1 MQKILK
7 GKDMRSR
14 VPIVTAVLVLV
25 NVIVFYLVNMIG
37 NPNAVFEQYAM
48 YVPAVENGEWY
59 RIFTH
64 MFLHADTGHLF
75 NNMLMLAA
83 VGYSI
88 ENAFGP
94 VKFTITYFVGGLG
107 ACALSAYYDIA
118 TNHYVASV
126 GASGAIMAIFGA
138 MIVLTIRNRSS
149 FDKTVGIRSLIVL
162 AIMVFG
168 NMSAGV
174 DWMAHLGGAITG
186 LILGFVLTIGMNKK
200 Y

>member
-1 MQKILK
+1 
-7 GKDMRSR
+7 MRRS
-14 VPIVTAVLVLV
+14 VPYITIALVIV
-25 NVIVFYLVNMIG
+25 NVLIFYIMSTSGNYEQIV
-37 NPNAVFEQYAM
+37 QKYAM
-48 YVPAVENGEWY
+48 YAPAVKSGEWY
-59 RIFTH
+59 RVFTH
-64 MFLHADTGHLF
+64 MFLHADARHLF

-88 ENAFGP
+88 EDDLGHI
-94 VKFTITYFVGGLG
+94 KFTITYFVGGLG

-118 TNHYVASV
+118 TNNYVLSL

-174 DWMAHLGGAITG
+174 DWMAHLGGAIAG
-186 LILGFVLTIGMNKK
+186 LILGFVLTIGYKK
-200 Y
+200 SA

>member
-1 MQKILK
+1 MKK
-7 GKDMRSR
+7 Y
-14 VPIVTAVLVLV
+14 VPYVTIALVLV
-25 NVIVFYLVNMIG
+25 NVLIFYIMGMSGNYNEIV
-37 NPNAVFEQYAM
+37 EKYAM

-88 ENAFGP
+88 EDDFGHI
-94 VKFTITYFVGGLG
+94 KFSIIYFVGGLG

-118 TNHYVASV
+118 TSHYVPSI

-138 MIVLTIRNRSS
+138 MVVLTIRNRSS

-168 NMSAGV
+168 NMSQGV

>member
-1 MQKILK
+1 MKRK
-7 GKDMRSR
+7 
-14 VPIVTAVLVLV
+14 VPYVTIALVLV
-25 NVIVFYLVNMIG
+25 NVLIFYIMSMSGNYDQIVQKYS
-37 NPNAVFEQYAM
+37 M
-48 YVPAVENGEWY
+48 YVPAVKNGEWY
-59 RIFTH
+59 RVFTH
-64 MFLHADTGHLF
+64 MFLHADTRHLF

-88 ENAFGP
+88 EDDLGHI
-94 VKFTITYFVGGLG
+94 KFTVTYFVGGLG
-107 ACALSAYYDIA
+107 ACALSAYYDIV
-118 TNHYVASV
+118 TNNYVLSL

-186 LILGFVLTIGMNKK
+186 LILGFVLTIGRNKR

>member
-1 MQKILK
+1 MKK
-7 GKDMRSR
+7 Y
-14 VPIVTAVLVLV
+14 VPYVTMALVLV
-25 NVIVFYLVNMIG
+25 NVLIFYIMGMSGNYNEIV
-37 NPNAVFEQYAM
+37 EKYAM

-88 ENAFGP
+88 EDDFGHI
-94 VKFTITYFVGGLG
+94 KFSIIYFVGGLG

-118 TNHYVASV
+118 TSHYVPSI

-138 MIVLTIRNRSS
+138 MIVIIIRKRSS

-200 Y
+200 

>member
-1 MQKILK
+1 MKK
-7 GKDMRSR
+7 Y
-14 VPIVTAVLVLV
+14 VPYVTMALVLV
-25 NVIVFYLVNMIG
+25 NVLIFYIMGMSGNYNEIV
-37 NPNAVFEQYAM
+37 EKYAM

-88 ENAFGP
+88 EDDFGHI
-94 VKFTITYFVGGLG
+94 KFSIIYFVGGLG

-118 TNHYVASV
+118 TSHYVPSI

-138 MIVLTIRNRSS
+138 MIVIIIRKRSS

-168 NMSAGV
+168 NMSQGV

>member
-1 MQKILK
+1 MKRK
-7 GKDMRSR
+7 
-14 VPIVTAVLVLV
+14 VPYVTIALVLV
-25 NVIVFYLVNMIG
+25 NVLIFYIMSMSGNYDQIVQKYS
-37 NPNAVFEQYAM
+37 M
-48 YVPAVENGEWY
+48 YVPAVKNGEWY
-59 RIFTH
+59 RVFTH
-64 MFLHADTGHLF
+64 MFLHADTRHLF

-88 ENAFGP
+88 EDDLGHI
-94 VKFTITYFVGGLG
+94 KFTITYFVGGLG
-107 ACALSAYYDIA
+107 ACALSAYYDIV
-118 TNHYVASV
+118 TNNYVLSL

-186 LILGFVLTIGMNKK
+186 LILGFVLTIGRNKR

>member
-1 MQKILK
+1 MKK
-7 GKDMRSR
+7 Y
-14 VPIVTAVLVLV
+14 VPYVTIALVLV
-25 NVIVFYLVNMIG
+25 NVLIFYIMGMSGNYNEIV
-37 NPNAVFEQYAM
+37 EKYAM

-88 ENAFGP
+88 EDDFGHI
-94 VKFTITYFVGGLG
+94 KFSIIYFVGGLG

-118 TNHYVASV
+118 TSHYVPSI

-138 MIVLTIRNRSS
+138 MIVIIIRKRSS

>member
-1 MQKILK
+1 MKK
-7 GKDMRSR
+7 Y
-14 VPIVTAVLVLV
+14 VPYVTMALVLV
-25 NVIVFYLVNMIG
+25 NVLIFYIMGMSGNYNEIV
-37 NPNAVFEQYAM
+37 EKYAM

-88 ENAFGP
+88 EDDFGHI
-94 VKFTITYFVGGLG
+94 KFSIIYFVGGLG

-118 TNHYVASV
+118 TSQYVPSI

-138 MIVLTIRNRSS
+138 MIVIIIRKRSS

-168 NMSAGV
+168 NMSQGV

>member
-1 MQKILK
+1 
-7 GKDMRSR
+7 MRRS
-14 VPIVTAVLVLV
+14 VPYVTIVLIAV
-25 NVIVFYLVNMIG
+25 NVIVFYLMGISG
-37 NPNAVFEQYAM
+37 NYDVIVQKYAM

-59 RIFTH
+59 RVFTH
-64 MFLHADTGHLF
+64 MFLHADTRHLF
-75 NNMLMLAA
+75 NNMLMLLA

-88 ENAFGP
+88 EEDFGRI
-94 VKFTITYFVGGLG
+94 KFTITYFVGGLG
-107 ACALSAYYDIA
+107 ACALSAYYDMA
-118 TNHYVASV
+118 TQNYIPSI

-138 MIVLTIRNRSS
+138 MVVLSIRNRSS
-149 FDKTVGIRSLIVL
+149 FDKTVAIRSLIVL

-186 LILGFVLTIGMNKK
+186 LVLGFLLTIGRNKT

>member
-1 MQKILK
+1 MKK
-7 GKDMRSR
+7 Y
-14 VPIVTAVLVLV
+14 VPYVTIALILV
-25 NVIVFYLVNMIG
+25 NVIVFYIMSMSG
-37 NPNAVFEQYAM
+37 NYNQIVENYSM
-48 YVPAVENGEWY
+48 YVPAVDNGEWY

-88 ENAFGP
+88 EDDFGHI
-94 VKFTITYFVGGLG
+94 KFSIIYFVGGLG

-118 TNHYVASV
+118 TGNYVPSI

-138 MIVLTIRNRSS
+138 MIVLTIRNRRS

-186 LILGFVLTIGMNKK
+186 LILGFVLTIGTNKK

>member
-1 MQKILK
+1 MEYFMKK
-7 GKDMRSR
+7 Y
-14 VPIVTAVLVLV
+14 VPYVTIALVLV
-25 NVIVFYLVNMIG
+25 NVLIFYIMGMSGNYNEIV
-37 NPNAVFEQYAM
+37 EKYAM
-48 YVPAVENGEWY
+48 YVPAVKDGEWY
-59 RIFTH
+59 RVITH

-88 ENAFGP
+88 EDDFGHI
-94 VKFTITYFVGGLG
+94 KFTIIYFVGGLG
-107 ACALSAYYDIA
+107 ACALSAYYDIV
-118 TNHYVASV
+118 TSNYVPSI

-168 NMSAGV
+168 NMSQGV

>member
-1 MQKILK
+1 MEFFMK
-7 GKDMRSR
+7 RY
-14 VPIVTAVLVLV
+14 VPYVTIALVLV
-25 NVIVFYLVNMIG
+25 NVLIFYIMGMSG
-37 NPNAVFEQYAM
+37 NYNEIAEKYAM

-88 ENAFGP
+88 EDDFGHI
-94 VKFTITYFVGGLG
+94 KFSIIYFVGGLG

-118 TNHYVASV
+118 TSHYVPSI

-138 MIVLTIRNRSS
+138 MIVIIIRKRSS

>member
-1 MQKILK
+1 MKK
-7 GKDMRSR
+7 Y
-14 VPIVTAVLVLV
+14 VPYVTIALVLV
-25 NVIVFYLVNMIG
+25 NVLIFYIMGMSGNYNEIV
-37 NPNAVFEQYAM
+37 EKYAM

-88 ENAFGP
+88 EDDLGHI
-94 VKFTITYFVGGLG
+94 KFSIIYFVGGLG

-118 TNHYVASV
+118 TSHYVPSI

-138 MIVLTIRNRSS
+138 MIVIIIRKRSS

>member
-1 MQKILK
+1 MEYFMKK
-7 GKDMRSR
+7 Y
-14 VPIVTAVLVLV
+14 VPYVTIALVLV
-25 NVIVFYLVNMIG
+25 NVLIFYIMGMSGNYNEIV
-37 NPNAVFEQYAM
+37 EKYAM

-88 ENAFGP
+88 EDDFGHI
-94 VKFTITYFVGGLG
+94 KFSIIYFVGGLG

-118 TNHYVASV
+118 TSHYVPSI

-138 MIVLTIRNRSS
+138 MIVIIIRKRSS

-168 NMSAGV
+168 NMSQGV

>member
-1 MQKILK
+1 MKK
-7 GKDMRSR
+7 K
-14 VPIVTAVLVLV
+14 VPYVTIALVLV
-25 NVIVFYLVNMIG
+25 NVLIFYIMSMSGNYDQIVQKYS
-37 NPNAVFEQYAM
+37 M
-48 YVPAVENGEWY
+48 YVPAVKNGEWY
-59 RIFTH
+59 RVFTH
-64 MFLHADTGHLF
+64 MFLHADTRHLF

-88 ENAFGP
+88 EDDLGHI
-94 VKFTITYFVGGLG
+94 KFTITYFVGGLG
-107 ACALSAYYDIA
+107 ACALSAYYDIV
-118 TNHYVASV
+118 TNNYVLSL

-186 LILGFVLTIGMNKK
+186 LILGFVLTIGRNKR

>member
-1 MQKILK
+1 MKK
-7 GKDMRSR
+7 Y
-14 VPIVTAVLVLV
+14 VPYVTMALVLV
-25 NVIVFYLVNMIG
+25 NVLIFYIMGMSGNYNEIV
-37 NPNAVFEQYAM
+37 EKYAM

-88 ENAFGP
+88 EDDFGHI
-94 VKFTITYFVGGLG
+94 KFSIIYFVGGLG

-118 TNHYVASV
+118 TSHYVPSI

-138 MIVLTIRNRSS
+138 MIVVIIRKRSS

>member
-1 MQKILK
+1 MK
-7 GKDMRSR
+7 R
-14 VPIVTAVLVLV
+14 VPIVTIILIAI
-25 NVIVFYLVNMIG
+25 NVIVFYLVNMTG
-37 NPNAVFEQYAM
+37 NADAVFEKYAM
-48 YVPAVENGEWY
+48 YVPAVINDGQWY
-59 RIFTH
+59 RVFTH

-75 NNMLMLAA
+75 NNMIMLAA

-88 ENAFGP
+88 EEALGR
-94 VKFTITYFVGGLG
+94 VKYTITYFVGGLG
-107 ACALSAYYDIA
+107 AFALSGYYD
-118 TNHYVASV
+118 YVNNDYVLSL
-126 GASGAIMAIFGA
+126 GASGAIMAIFAA

-149 FDKTVGIRSLIVL
+149 FDKTVAIRSLVVL

-168 NMSAGV
+168 NMSRGV

>member
-1 MQKILK
+1 MKK
-7 GKDMRSR
+7 Y
-14 VPIVTAVLVLV
+14 VPYVTIALVLV
-25 NVIVFYLVNMIG
+25 NVLIFYIMGMSGNYNEIV
-37 NPNAVFEQYAM
+37 EKYAM

-88 ENAFGP
+88 EDDFGHI
-94 VKFTITYFVGGLG
+94 KFSIIYFVGGLG

-118 TNHYVASV
+118 TSHYVPSI

-138 MIVLTIRNRSS
+138 MIVVIIRKRSS

>member
-1 MQKILK
+1 MKK
-7 GKDMRSR
+7 Y
-14 VPIVTAVLVLV
+14 VPYVTVALVLV
-25 NVIVFYLVNMIG
+25 NVIVFYIMTMSG
-37 NPNAVFEQYAM
+37 NYNEIVEKYAM
-48 YVPAVENGEWY
+48 YVPSVKDGEWY
-59 RIFTH
+59 RVFTH

-88 ENAFGP
+88 EDDLGH
-94 VKFTITYFVGGLG
+94 VKFAITYFVGGLG
-107 ACALSAYYDIA
+107 ACALSAYYDVA
-118 TNHYVASV
+118 TSNYVPSV

-138 MIVLTIRNRSS
+138 MIVISIRKRSS
-149 FDKTVGIRSLIVL
+149 FDKTVAIRSLIVL

-168 NMSAGV
+168 NMSQGV

-186 LILGFVLTIGMNKK
+186 LILGFVLTIGMNKE

>member
-1 MQKILK
+1 MK
-7 GKDMRSR
+7 RY
-14 VPIVTAVLVLV
+14 VPYVTIALVLV
-25 NVIVFYLVNMIG
+25 NVLIFYIMGMSG
-37 NPNAVFEQYAM
+37 NYNEIAEKYAM

-88 ENAFGP
+88 EDDFGHI
-94 VKFTITYFVGGLG
+94 KFSIIYFVGGLG

-118 TNHYVASV
+118 TSHYVPSI

-138 MIVLTIRNRSS
+138 MIVIIIRKRSS

>member
-1 MQKILK
+1 MKK
-7 GKDMRSR
+7 Y
-14 VPIVTAVLVLV
+14 VPYVTIALVLV
-25 NVIVFYLVNMIG
+25 NVLIFYIMGMSGNYNEIV
-37 NPNAVFEQYAM
+37 EKYAM

-88 ENAFGP
+88 EDDFGHI
-94 VKFTITYFVGGLG
+94 KFSIIYFVGGLG

-118 TNHYVASV
+118 TSHYVPSI

-138 MIVLTIRNRSS
+138 MIVIIIRKRSS

-186 LILGFVLTIGMNKK
+186 LILGFVLTIGVNKK

>member
-1 MQKILK
+1 MEYFMKK
-7 GKDMRSR
+7 Y
-14 VPIVTAVLVLV
+14 VPYVTMALVLV
-25 NVIVFYLVNMIG
+25 NVLIFYIMGMSGNYNEIV
-37 NPNAVFEQYAM
+37 EKYAM

-88 ENAFGP
+88 EDDFGHI
-94 VKFTITYFVGGLG
+94 KFSIIYFVGGLG

-118 TNHYVASV
+118 TSHYVPSI

-138 MIVLTIRNRSS
+138 MIVVIIRKRSS

>member
-1 MQKILK
+1 
-7 GKDMRSR
+7 MRRS
-14 VPIVTAVLVLV
+14 VPYVTIVLIAV
-25 NVIVFYLVNMIG
+25 NVIVFYLMGITG
-37 NPNAVFEQYAM
+37 NYDAIVQKYAM

-59 RIFTH
+59 RVFTH
-64 MFLHADTGHLF
+64 MFLHADTRHLF
-75 NNMLMLAA
+75 NNMLMLLA

-88 ENAFGP
+88 EEDFGR

-118 TNHYVASV
+118 TQNYIPSI

-138 MIVLTIRNRSS
+138 MVVLSIRNRSS
-149 FDKTVGIRSLIVL
+149 FDKTVAIRSLIVL

-186 LILGFVLTIGMNKK
+186 LILGFLLTTGRNKT

>member
-1 MQKILK
+1 MKK
-7 GKDMRSR
+7 Y
-14 VPIVTAVLVLV
+14 VPYVTIALVLV
-25 NVIVFYLVNMIG
+25 NVLIFYIMGMSGNYNEIV
-37 NPNAVFEQYAM
+37 EKYAM

-88 ENAFGP
+88 EDDFGHI
-94 VKFTITYFVGGLG
+94 KFSIIYFVGGLG

-118 TNHYVASV
+118 TSHYVPSI

-138 MIVLTIRNRSS
+138 MIVIIIRKRSS

-168 NMSAGV
+168 NMSQGV

>member
-1 MQKILK
+1 MEFFMKK
-7 GKDMRSR
+7 Y
-14 VPIVTAVLVLV
+14 VPYVTIALVLV
-25 NVIVFYLVNMIG
+25 NVLIFYIMSMSGNYNQIVENYS
-37 NPNAVFEQYAM
+37 M

-88 ENAFGP
+88 EDDFGHI
-94 VKFTITYFVGGLG
+94 KFSIIYFVGGLG

-118 TNHYVASV
+118 TSNYVPSI

-149 FDKTVGIRSLIVL
+149 FDKTVGIRSLVVL

>member
-1 MQKILK
+1 MKK
-7 GKDMRSR
+7 Y
-14 VPIVTAVLVLV
+14 VPYVTIALVLV
-25 NVIVFYLVNMIG
+25 NVLIFYIMGMSGNYNEIV
-37 NPNAVFEQYAM
+37 EKYAM

-88 ENAFGP
+88 EDDFGHI
-94 VKFTITYFVGGLG
+94 KFSIIYFVGGLG

-118 TNHYVASV
+118 TSHYVPSI

-138 MIVLTIRNRSS
+138 MIVIIIRKRSS

-186 LILGFVLTIGMNKK
+186 LILGFVLTIGMNKE

>member
-1 MQKILK
+1 MK
-7 GKDMRSR
+7 RY
-14 VPIVTAVLVLV
+14 VPYVTIALVLV
-25 NVIVFYLVNMIG
+25 NVLIFYIMSVSGNYNQIV
-37 NPNAVFEQYAM
+37 EKYAM
-48 YVPAVENGEWY
+48 YAPAVENGEWY

-64 MFLHADTGHLF
+64 MFLHADTRHLF

-88 ENAFGP
+88 EDDLGHIKYA
-94 VKFTITYFVGGLG
+94 IIYFVGGLG
-107 ACALSAYYDIA
+107 ACALSAYYDVA
-118 TNHYVASV
+118 TQNYVLSL

-186 LILGFVLTIGMNKK
+186 LILGFVLTIGYKK
-200 Y
+200 RI

>member
-1 MQKILK
+1 MKK
-7 GKDMRSR
+7 Y
-14 VPIVTAVLVLV
+14 VPYVTVALVLV
-25 NVIVFYLVNMIG
+25 NVIVFYIMTMSG
-37 NPNAVFEQYAM
+37 NYNEIVEKYAM
-48 YVPAVENGEWY
+48 YVPAVKDGEWY
-59 RIFTH
+59 RVFTH

-88 ENAFGP
+88 EDDLGHI
-94 VKFTITYFVGGLG
+94 KFTITYFVGGLG
-107 ACALSAYYDIA
+107 ACALSAYYDVA
-118 TNHYVASV
+118 TANYVPSL

-138 MIVLTIRNRSS
+138 MIVISIRKRSS
-149 FDKTVGIRSLIVL
+149 FDKTVAIRSLIVL

-168 NMSAGV
+168 NMSQGV

-186 LILGFVLTIGMNKK
+186 LILGFVLTIGMNKE

>member
-1 MQKILK
+1 MK
-7 GKDMRSR
+7 RY
-14 VPIVTAVLVLV
+14 VPYVTIALVLV
-25 NVIVFYLVNMIG
+25 NVLIFYIMGMSGNYNEIV
-37 NPNAVFEQYAM
+37 EKYAM

-75 NNMLMLAA
+75 NNMLMLVA

-88 ENAFGP
+88 EDDFGHI
-94 VKFTITYFVGGLG
+94 KFSIIYFVGGLG

-118 TNHYVASV
+118 TSHYVPSV
-126 GASGAIMAIFGA
+126 GESGAIMAIFGA
-138 MIVLTIRNRSS
+138 MIVIIIRKRSS

-168 NMSAGV
+168 NMSQGV